1 MGLYVVETDA
11 PCMKCGDTHGY
22 VTNVCTLAVFVDYGT
37 ARWVGNAIE
46 GSIVREI
53 REVPDGLSYTLY
65 LHKDG
70 RPDASIPRSVAAMPG
85 G

>member
-1 MGLYVVETDA
+1 MGLYVIETDA

-22 VTNVCTLAVFVDYGT
+22 VTNMCTLAVFVDPGT
-37 ARWVGNAIE
+37 AYWVKSAIE

-53 REVPDGLSYTLY
+53 REVPEGLSYSLY

-70 RPDASIPRSVAAMPG
+70 RPDASIPRAISVVPG